1 MEVRRMPRRLFALMV
16 GTTALLVAAVPAL
29 AAPFP
34 SRIDLPGGWAPEGI
48 TAGRGLTAY
57 VGSLADGALAQL
69 DLRTGT
75 VEVLT
80 PGGPGQVAVGLDY
93 EDGADRL
100 WVAGGPTGEVRVYDA
115 STGSLL
121 ETYTFTSGF
130 LNDVAV
136 TRDAVYV
143 TDSAIQQLIVIPLG
157 RGGSIPAPGDAF
169 TLPISG
175 DFQYVAG
182 FNANGIVEF
191 AGWLIVPQ
199 SNTGALFA
207 IDPDTGR
214 SVEILPPG
222 SVTAADG
229 LELVGSTLYVVRNQL
244 NRVEVYRI
252 HGGDV
257 RHRTTLTSS
266 DLAVPTT
273 VAFAG
278 GSLWAV
284 NARFGTPV
292 TPDTEYWVTRLPT
305 H

>member
-1 MEVRRMPRRLFALMV
+1 MTRRPIALMIA
-16 GTTALLVAAVPAL
+16 TAALLVGTMPAL

-34 SRIDLPGGWAPEGI
+34 ARIDLPDGWAPEGI
-48 TAGRGLTAY
+48 TSGRGLTAF
-57 VGSLADGALAQL
+57 VGSLAGGALAEV
-69 DLRTGT
+69 DLRTGA
-75 VEVLT
+75 VDVLV
-80 PGGPGQVAVGLDY
+80 PGAAGRVAVGLDY

-100 WVAGGPTGEVRVYDA
+100 WVAGGPTGQVRAYDA

-121 ETYTFTSGF
+121 ETYTFSSGF

-143 TDSAIQQLIVIPLG
+143 TDSGIQQLIVIPLS
-157 RGGSIPAPGDAF
+157 RGGGVPAPGDAF
-169 TLPISG
+169 TMPISG

-182 FNANGIVEF
+182 FNANGVVEF

-199 SNTGALFA
+199 SATGALFA

-257 RHRTTLTSS
+257 RHRATLTA
-266 DLAVPTT
+266 DGLAIPTT

-292 TPDTEYWVTRLPT
+292 TPDTEYWITRLPT
-305 H
+305 R

>member
-1 MEVRRMPRRLFALMV
+1 MPRRLIALMA
-16 GTTALLVAAVPAL
+16 GTTALLLATVPVL

-34 SRIDLPGGWAPEGI
+34 ARIDLPGGWAPEGI

-57 VGSLADGALAQL
+57 VGSLAGGALAEV
-69 DLRTGT
+69 DLRTGA
-75 VEVLT
+75 VDVLA
-80 PGGPGQVAVGLDY
+80 PGATGRVAVGLDY
-93 EDGADRL
+93 EHGADRL
-100 WVAGGPTGEVRVYDA
+100 WVAGGPTGEVRAYDA
-115 STGSLL
+115 STGALL
-121 ETYTFTSGF
+121 ETYAFTAGF
-130 LNDVAV
+130 LNDVVV

-143 TDSAIQQLIVIPLG
+143 TDSGIQQLIVIPLAH
-157 RGGSIPAPGDAF
+157 GGGVPDPGDAF

-207 IDPDTGR
+207 IDPGTGR

-257 RHRTTLTSS
+257 RHRGTLTSG
-266 DLAVPTT
+266 DLAIPTT
-273 VAFAG
+273 AAFAG

-292 TPDTEYWVTRLPT
+292 TPDTEYWITRLPT

>member
-1 MEVRRMPRRLFALMV
+1 MPRRLLALMTA
-16 GTTALLVAAVPAL
+16 TTALLAAAVPTL

-34 SRIDLPGGWAPEGI
+34 ARIDLPDGWAPEGI
-48 TAGRGLTAY
+48 TAGSGLTAY
-57 VGSLADGALAQL
+57 VGSLANGALAEV
-69 DLRTGT
+69 DLRTGS
-75 VEVLT
+75 VDVLV
-80 PGGPGQVAVGLDY
+80 PGTADRVAVGLDY
-93 EDGADRL
+93 EEGADRL
-100 WVAGGPTGEVRVYDA
+100 WVAGGPTGQVRAYDA
-115 STGSLL
+115 SSGSLL
-121 ETYTFTSGF
+121 ATYTFNSGF

-143 TDSAIQQLIVIPLG
+143 TDSAIQQLVVIPLG
-157 RGGSIPAPGDAF
+157 HDGSLPAPDEAF
-169 TLPISG
+169 ALPISG

-199 SNTGALFA
+199 SITGALFA
-207 IDPDTGR
+207 IDPDTGG

-244 NRVEVYRI
+244 NQVAMYRI
-252 HGGDV
+252 QGGAV
-257 RHRTTLTSS
+257 RHLATIT
-266 DLAVPTT
+266 DAGLAVPTT

-278 GSLWAV
+278 GRLWAV

-292 TPDTEYWVTRLPT
+292 TPDTEYWITRLPAR
-305 H
+305 

>member
-1 MEVRRMPRRLFALMV
+1 MPRRPFALPIA
-16 GTTALLVAAVPAL
+16 ALALFLAAAPAV

-34 SRIDLPGGWAPEGI
+34 ARIDLPNGWAPEGI
-48 TAGRGLTAY
+48 TAGRGPTAF
-57 VGSLADGALAQL
+57 VGSLADGAIAQV
-69 DLRTGT
+69 DLRTGA
-75 VEVLT
+75 VDVLA
-80 PGGPGQVAVGLDY
+80 PGATGRVSVGLDY

-100 WVAGGPTGEVRVYDA
+100 WVAGGPTGEVRAYDA
-115 STGSLL
+115 SSGALL
-121 ETYTFTSGF
+121 ETYTFTAGF

-143 TDSAIQQLIVIPLG
+143 TDSGIQQLIVIPLTH
-157 RGGSIPAPGDAF
+157 GGGVPDPDDAF
-169 TLPISG
+169 TLPIVG
-175 DFQYVAG
+175 DFVYQAG

-214 SVEILPPG
+214 SVEILPQG

-229 LELVGSTLYVVRNQL
+229 LERVGSTLYVVRNQL

-257 RHRTTLTSS
+257 RHRATLTAG
-266 DLAVPTT
+266 DLDVPTT

-292 TPDTEYWVTRLPT
+292 TPDTEYWITRLPT
-305 H
+305 R